1 MRIALT
7 SEGTRGD
14 IYPLLTLAERFRERG
29 HATLLCASPDF
40 AADAAERRI
49 EFHPIGLSVRAFMR
63 EHADAVARGGFALL
77 RSIRKYLTC
86 ALTDQFEQLPAAARG
101 ADLIIG
107 AGVQAAA
114 ASTAELYG
122 IPYRYLICCP
132 SLLPSPEH
140 PPVFTSRARS
150 TPWLNRRLWSLSR
163 IAFNLGM
170 RPALNRQRRAIGLPA
185 VSDLLDH
192 LLSARP
198 VVAADPP
205 LAALPSRCPLPFDQI
220 PCLHA
225 FDPHPLPAKLE
236 AFLDSG
242 PAPIYLGF
250 GSMTDP
256 APAATTRILLDAIA
270 KVGCRALISE
280 GWAALGTGALPEG
293 VMRLGPVSHPAL
305 FQRVAAVVHHGGAG
319 TTTTAA
325 RAGVPQILVPHLLD
339 QHYWARRVQQLGL
352 GGPPIRRSR
361 LSADRLAD
369 AIAATLE
376 NDFVAERARDLG
388 RHLRAGLGAD
398 PTAAFLACQSYPG
411 TAQRTNIR
419 AVLAR

>member
-1 MRIALT
+1 LRIALT

-14 IYPLLTLAERFRERG
+14 IEPLLELAERFRERG
-29 HATLLCASPDF
+29 HEAFLCASPDF
-40 AADAAERRI
+40 AKDAAARQL
-49 EFHPIGLSVRAFMR
+49 EFHAIGSSIREFMT
-63 EHADAVARGGFALL
+63 EHAESLARGGVALL
-77 RSIRKYLTC
+77 RSTRKYLATTL
-86 ALTDQFEQLPAAARG
+86 AAQFEQLPEAIRG

-114 ASTAELYG
+114 ASTAELFG
-122 IPYRYLICCP
+122 IPYRYVAYCP

-140 PPVFTSRARS
+140 PPVFLPLSRS

-170 RPALNRQRRAIGLPA
+170 RPALNRQRRALGLPP

-198 VVAADPP
+198 VIAADP
-205 LAALPSRCPLPFDQI
+205 LLVTLPSHCALPFDQI

-242 PAPIYLGF
+242 PPPVYLGF

-256 APAATTRILLDAIA
+256 DPAATTRILLDAVSKA
-270 KVGCRALISE
+270 GCRALISE
-280 GWAALGTGALPEG
+280 GWAGLGAGAFPEG
-293 VMRLGPVSHPAL
+293 VMQLGTVSHPAL
-305 FQRVAAVVHHGGAG
+305 FRRVAAVVHHGGAG

-325 RAGVPQILVPHLLD
+325 RAGVPQILVPHVLD
-339 QHYWARRVQQLGL
+339 QHYWAQRVQRLGI
-352 GGPPIRRSR
+352 GAPPIRLSR
-361 LSADRLAD
+361 LTADLLGD
-369 AIAATLE
+369 TIAATLDNE
-376 NDFVAERARDLG
+376 LIAEHAQELG
-388 RHLRAGLGAD
+388 GRLREGLGAD
-398 PTAAFLACQSYPG
+398 PTAAFLAHEGASGSSDP
-411 TAQRTNIR
+411 AFPDP
-419 AVLAR
+419 